1 MLNINFYFFKRSIKI
16 KQKVLFSLSKSI
28 ITKQKALKEIIIVK
42 QEVLGLIF
50 IKTTSYFF
58 TRKYYDI

>member
-1 MLNINFYFFKRSIKI
+1 MLNIKFYFFKRSIKI

-42 QEVLGLIF
+42 QEVLSLIF

-58 TRKYYDI
+58 TRKYYNI

>member
-1 MLNINFYFFKRSIKI
+1 MLNIKFYFF
-16 KQKVLFSLSKSI
+16 KQKVLFSLNKSI